1 MKLLVIKTSSLGDIV
16 HALPALTDARRA
28 LPGLV
33 ADWVVEPSFA
43 DIVRLHRGVRTIWT
57 APLRRWRHPARAA
70 ISWGE
75 AMTLRRDL
83 RGEGYDLVLDA
94 QGLWKSALVA
104 RLVGGRIAGL
114 DRASARGGPIAMLYG
129 ERHAVS
135 ASLHA
140 VDRARLLFGAAL
152 GYTPDLTR
160 LDSGIT
166 PPPQAGDAAAR
177 RAFLLHGTTWPSK
190 AWPLG
195 QWRVLARGLVAQGYR
210 PALTFAGPA
219 EEALARAVAAAV
231 PETEL
236 LGGRT
241 LAQLAALIGE
251 SALVVGVDTGLT
263 HLAAALG
270 RPTVGLF
277 ASTPAGQTAPRG
289 ARTTLLTA
297 TTPCAP
303 CGRRHCPLVPRGT
316 DPPCHATIGPER
328 VLAQL
333 DGWAR

>member
-16 HALPALTDARRA
+16 HALPALTDARAA

-33 ADWVVEPSFA
+33 VDWVVEPAFA
-43 DIVRLHRGVRTIWT
+43 DIVRLHGGVRTIWT
-57 APLRRWRHPARAA
+57 APLRRWRRPGRAA
-70 ISWGE
+70 ASWRE
-75 AMTLRRDL
+75 AVALRRAL
-83 RGEGYDLVLDA
+83 RAERYDLVLDA
-94 QGLWKSALVA
+94 QGLLKSALVA
-104 RLVGGRIAGL
+104 RLAGGRIAGL
-114 DRASARGGPIAMLYG
+114 DRASARGGPIAVFYG

-135 ASLHA
+135 AALHA
-140 VDRARLLFGAAL
+140 VDRMRLLFGAAL
-152 GYTPDLTR
+152 RYAPDLSR
-160 LDSGIT
+160 VEAGIA
-166 PPPQAGDAAAR
+166 PAAAGEDTGSR

-190 AWPLG
+190 AWPLA
-195 QWRVLARGLVAQGYR
+195 QWIALAQGLLARGYR
-210 PALTFAGPA
+210 PALTFAGRP

-231 PETEL
+231 PEAEL

-241 LAQLAALIGE
+241 LAQLAALIGD

-289 ARTTLLTA
+289 ERTALLTA
-297 TTPCAP
+297 TIPCAP
-303 CGRRHCPLVPRGT
+303 CRRRHCPLVPRGT
-316 DPPCHATIGPER
+316 DPPCHATIGPDR

-333 DGWAR
+333 DRWA

>member
-1 MKLLVIKTSSLGDIV
+1 MKILVVKTSSLGDIV
-16 HALPALTDARRA
+16 HALPALTDAHRA

-33 ADWVVEPSFA
+33 VDWVVEPAFA
-43 DIVRLHRGVRTIWT
+43 DIVRLHGGVRTLWT
-57 APLRRWRHPARAA
+57 APLRRWRRPARAA
-70 ISWGE
+70 TSWRE
-75 AMTLRRDL
+75 AMALRRAL
-83 RGEGYDLVLDA
+83 RAERYDLVLDA

-104 RLVGGRIAGL
+104 RLAGGRIAGL
-114 DRASARGGPIAMLYG
+114 DRASARGGPIAVLYG

-135 ASLHA
+135 PALHA

-152 GYTPDLTR
+152 GYSPDLAR
-160 LDSGIT
+160 LDAGIAPAMPAT
-166 PPPQAGDAAAR
+166 DAGAR
-177 RAFLLHGTTWPSK
+177 RAFLLHGTTWRSK

-195 QWRVLARGLVAQGYR
+195 QWIALARGLVARGYR

-219 EEALARAVAAAV
+219 EEKLARAVAAAV
-231 PETEL
+231 PGTEI
-236 LGGRT
+236 LGGRR
-241 LAQLAALIGE
+241 LAELAALIGD

-289 ARTTLLTA
+289 PRTALLTA

-303 CGRRHCPLVPRGT
+303 CSLRHCPLVPRGT

-328 VLAQL
+328 VLAQI
-333 DGWAR
+333 DGWAG

>member
-1 MKLLVIKTSSLGDIV
+1 MKILIIKTSSLGDIV
-16 HALPALTDARRA
+16 HALPALTDAHRA

-33 ADWVVEPSFA
+33 VDWVVEPSFA
-43 DIVRLHRGVRTIWT
+43 DVVRLHGGVRTVWT
-57 APLRRWRHPARAA
+57 APLRRWRRPARAA
-70 ISWGE
+70 TSWRE
-75 AMTLRRDL
+75 ALALRRDL
-83 RGEGYDLVLDA
+83 KAERYDLVLDA

-114 DRASARGGPIAMLYG
+114 DRASARGGPIAVLYD

-135 ASLHA
+135 SALHA

-152 GYTPDLTR
+152 GYTADLTH
-160 LDSGIT
+160 LDAGIA
-166 PPPQAGDAAAR
+166 PPLPAGDAGTQ

-195 QWRVLARGLVAQGYR
+195 QWIALARGLVARGYR
-210 PALTFAGPA
+210 PSLTFAGAA
-219 EEALARAVAAAV
+219 EEGLARAVAAAV
-231 PETEL
+231 PEAEL

-241 LAQLAALIGE
+241 LAQLAALIGD

-289 ARTTLLTA
+289 PRTALLA
-297 TTPCAP
+297 AITPCAP
-303 CGRRHCPLVPRGT
+303 CSRRHCPLVPRGT

-333 DGWAR
+333 DEWMR